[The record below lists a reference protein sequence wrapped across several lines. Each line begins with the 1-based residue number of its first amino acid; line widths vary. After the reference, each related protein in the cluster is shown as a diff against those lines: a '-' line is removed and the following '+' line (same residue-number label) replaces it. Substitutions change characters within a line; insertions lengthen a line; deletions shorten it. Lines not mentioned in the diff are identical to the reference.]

1 MESAKTCNRELRRQ
15 MGSSC
20 RIIWMFP
27 WWLEWSCTIGME
39 IAELHIHKD
48 AFIAITTEVS
58 FFFKRVNTC
67 VDSTGRK
74 NTSDMHTAAICWG
87 RRRRKCSRHIETN
100 VIRTRSCH
108 APPKLNI
115 WTSTASPACVDTGA
129 AISAW
134 LQQPGCQLRQANTAT
149 EIQLPV
155 RWRQQTEQLPR
166 EDVDNFSTFRG
177 KRLHCVLICGAMS
190 CLTYPLM
197 QRNVHSLEGV
207 CATSFFLNLCT
218 HILRHA
224 RTYTKGV
231 CLGWWGWGWWCSDRS
246 TTLTFL
252 WESPWACS
260 GIEKPHQ
267 WQKHMYTHTQKERR
281 SWV

>member
-87 RRRRKCSRHIETN
+87 RRRRKCSRHIGTN
-100 VIRTRSCH
+100 VIRTRRSCH

-155 RWRQQTEQLPR
+155 RWRQKKQSNRRVRTLTISPLSGGNVSTVSSSVVRWAAWPTHSCR
-166 EDVDNFSTFRG
+166 EMCTAWRV
-177 KRLHCVLICGAMS
+177 CVL
-190 CLTYPLM
+190 LL
-197 QRNVHSLEGV
+197 
-207 CATSFFLNLCT
+207 SFWTCV
-218 HILRHA
+218 
-224 RTYTKGV
+224 RTY
-231 CLGWWGWGWWCSDRS
+231 WGM
-246 TTLTFL
+246 
-252 WESPWACS
+252 
-260 GIEKPHQ
+260 HV
-267 WQKHMYTHTQKERR
+267 HTQRVCVWGGGGGGDDAVTGVPHLLSCER
-281 SWV
+281 VPELALG